1 MGKKKK
7 FIDKKNSVTFRLLH
21 RSQKDP
27 LVTDQDAPQFVLQEI
42 EDKPKDSNKE
52 ERLKYG
58 IYFDDD
64 YDYMQHLRERGGGQ
78 VALAS
83 QTIISKTKQK
93 KGINLPSSVFQS
105 DVEEKVGV
113 LNKAAPQGLT
123 LDFDPD
129 LPDVLAAM
137 ETASE
142 NPNDD
147 WLDDDFIVKA
157 NGGADG
163 IEEGDEDEMYSDED
177 EYDEERDELM
187 SLDREET
194 KSRFTEYSMTSS
206 VIRRN
211 EQLTLLDDK
220 FEEIFAEYD
229 DSEIGALDTEEIEG
243 YVEPETNVLDKFIK
257 DFDCINS
264 REDIVPQRPILY
276 EESDSSAEENFEYLE
291 VKPKEKWDCESILS
305 TYSNIYNHP
314 KIIGAPESKIKINSM
329 GVAVNK
335 NKLTASALA
344 KLDGSKGNKAT
355 GPGSIASAISL
366 LSIRSKNET
375 PGEKKS
381 RKKAFREH
389 KRERRVE
396 RKLNTE
402 AFKEEKRKVEKMM
415 AKNKSR
421 FQVPL

>member
-42 EDKPKDSNKE
+42 EDKPKDSNE
-52 ERLKYG
+52 EEKLKYG

-83 QTIISKTKQK
+83 QSIVSKTKQK
-93 KGINLPSSVFQS
+93 KGISLPSSVFQS

-129 LPDVLAAM
+129 LPEVLAAM

-147 WLDDDFIVKA
+147 WLDDDFVMKA
-157 NGGADG
+157 N
-163 IEEGDEDEMYSDED
+163 EGDDAGSEGGDEMFSDED

-187 SLDREET
+187 SLEREET

-206 VIRRN
+206 VMRRN
-211 EQLTLLDDK
+211 EQLTLLDDR
-220 FEEIFAEYD
+220 FEELFAEYD

-243 YVEPETNVLDKFIK
+243 YVEPETNVLEKFIK

-276 EESDSSAEENFEYLE
+276 EDGNSSSEENFEYLE
-291 VKPKEKWDCESILS
+291 VKPKEKWDCESVLS

-314 KIIGAPESKIKINSM
+314 KIIDAPQSKIKINSM
-329 GVAVNK
+329 GVPVNK

-344 KLDGSKGNKAT
+344 KHDGSKGNKAT

-375 PGEKKS
+375 PIEKKS
-381 RKKAFREH
+381 RKKAFRDH
-389 KRERRVE
+389 KRERRIE

-402 AFKEEKRKVEKMM
+402 AFKDEKRKMEKMM
-415 AKNKSR
+415 AQNKSR